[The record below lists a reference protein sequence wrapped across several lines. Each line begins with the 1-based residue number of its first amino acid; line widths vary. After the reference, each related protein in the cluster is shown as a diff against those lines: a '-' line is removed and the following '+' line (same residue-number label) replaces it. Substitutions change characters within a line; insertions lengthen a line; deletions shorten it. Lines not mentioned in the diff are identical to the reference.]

1 MKHTHFSTHIAIASI
16 VFALG
21 FAGIGA
27 AENTPD
33 KEQQPDLKAL
43 LQKIEALEKRVHDLE
58 GQLTERAI
66 PLNRFG
72 PLPTPN
78 GPNGLNGPI
87 DPNMDDVIAQMR
99 ELMRNNGIDNFGG
112 PQNAPLLKRGLNR
125 KPRLGVELDQ
135 VSPELTARFK
145 NEVKSGAFVMMIV
158 PGSPAEK
165 AGIQV
170 GDAIVS
176 FDGKAVEDP
185 KAVIEAVKNS
195 APGSREIGVSRRG
208 EQLALKVTLNAEQNL
223 NPLNAIEPPVG
234 LDNEGWLR
242 QDGAGVGGNV
252 QTQTELKVSALEL
265 NDKLAKQLK
274 LNDEQKIKAKEILAK
289 HQKSLSDEFQR
300 SGGMQ
305 KKAKGNAL
313 NFTLNG
319 NLTELAKKHADA
331 AATDLANVFN
341 ADQLKQWNAHRQAN
355 NSVSFSQSITN
366 NGPALNAEKD
376 DAGDA
381 KF

>member
-1 MKHTHFSTHIAIASI
+1 MKSTHYSNHIAIAAI
-16 VFALG
+16 VFGLG
-21 FAGIGA
+21 FAGINA
-27 AENTPD
+27 AENTPE
-33 KEQQPDLKAL
+33 KEKQPDFKAL
-43 LQKIEALEKRVHDLE
+43 EQKIEALEKRVHDLE

-72 PLPTPN
+72 QPN
-78 GPNGLNGPI
+78 APIGPNGLNGLLGPN
-87 DPNMDDVIAQMR
+87 DPNMPGMDDIMAQMR

-112 PQNAPLLKRGLNR
+112 PQNAPMLKRGLNR

-135 VSPELTARFK
+135 VSAELSARFK
-145 NEVKSGAFVMMIV
+145 NEVKSGAFVMSVV

-176 FDGKAVEDP
+176 FDGLAVEDP
-185 KAVIEAVKNS
+185 KAVIDAVKN
-195 APGSREIGVSRRG
+195 AAQGSREIGVSRRG
-208 EQLALKVTLNAEQNL
+208 EQLVLKVELSAEQTPAEK
-223 NPLNAIEPPVG
+223 PLG

-242 QDGAGVGGNV
+242 QGGPGVGGNV
-252 QTQTELKVSALEL
+252 QAQTELKVSALEM

-274 LNDEQKIKAKEILAK
+274 LSDEQKTKAKEILAK
-289 HQKSLSDEFQR
+289 HQKALSADFAR

-305 KKAKGNAL
+305 KKANGNA
-313 NFTLNG
+313 LNG
-319 NLTELAKKHADA
+319 NLTELAKKHAEA
-331 AATDLANVFN
+331 AATDLASVFN
-341 ADQLKQWNAHRQAN
+341 ADQLKQWNEHRLS
-355 NSVSFSQSITN
+355 NSSISFSQSITN
-366 NGPALNAEKD
+366 NGPAISIEKE